1 MSSRLVTARKRS
13 LGQGKV
19 FTPIC
24 HSVHFLGRPPRQ
36 TPSLGRHTLVQTPPD
51 RYALGRH
58 SPLGRHPLGRHPQ
71 ADTPQADTLP
81 LADTPRQTPPLGKQC
96 PLGRHPPGQTPPGQT
111 PPDSQTG
118 STHPNGMHSCLK
130 LIWWQKEFLRCKQVP
145 VPLTQRFDS
154 NFVLVL
160 KK

>member
-36 TPSLGRHTLVQTPPD
+36 TPPKQTPPRQTPPLGRHTLVQTPPD

-81 LADTPRQTPPLGKQC
+81 WADTPRQTPPLGKQC
-96 PLGRHPPGQTPPGQT
+96 PWADTPLGRHPLGRHPQTPRRAVRIL
-111 PPDSQTG
+111 
-118 STHPNGMHSCLK
+118 MEC
-130 LIWWQKEFLRCKQVP
+130 I
-145 VPLTQRFDS
+145 
-154 NFVLVL
+154 LV
-160 KK
+160 

>member
-36 TPSLGRHTLVQTPPD
+36 TPPKQTPPRQTPLLGRHTLVQTPPD
-51 RYALGRH
+51 RYAPG
-58 SPLGRHPLGRHPQ
+58 Q
-71 ADTPQADTLP
+71 TLP
-81 LADTPRQTPPLGKQC
+81 PWQTPPRQTPPRQTPSRQTHSPGQTPPGRHPSWVNNC
-96 PLGRHPPGQTPPGQT
+96 PWADTPLGRHPPGQT

-118 STHPNGMHSCLK
+118 STHPNGVHSCLK
-130 LIWWQKEFLRCKQVP
+130 LIWWQKEFL
-145 VPLTQRFDS
+145 
-154 NFVLVL
+154 
-160 KK
+160 